1 MVFSAHQRSRGLCRN
16 ILRGRVPRMSKEK
29 PLFLKMFEKERN
41 TFVCYLRF
49 YLFAAFQYRIASV
62 MLAQE

>member
-1 MVFSAHQRSRGLCRN
+1 
-16 ILRGRVPRMSKEK
+16 MSKEK
-29 PLFLKMFEKERN
+29 PLFLKKFEKERN
-41 TFVCYLRF
+41 TFLILRF